1 VKTWLTAA
9 IGATKK
15 DLSAE
20 AAAVSPR
27 ARSSTISTKAASP
40 TEQREEPLMETRQ
53 PEASELSSVPAL
65 GAGSSAAV
73 IGQLMQP
80 HSTTQVALIVCAL
93 MFIYTMYRVCAAMD
107 QMQELTRETLIQQRQ
122 QKELLQQL
130 LDRL

>member
-27 ARSSTISTKAASP
+27 ARSST